1 VDRTNYWNRQLK
13 QRTKKLEQAEAELYN
28 VTLTSPRESHAFQ
41 KMAVL
46 KARRMLEEA
55 EAKVLVLKQWRQ
67 KFDNRATPLLRQL
80 DPMFFLVGRKL
91 PEGIHA
97 LGESIKAL
105 QAYAEKFPS
114 PAIKPAVRGRRRAMS
129 ASGSRGLLTLA
140 TRQLLSRWEETQH
153 SWRDRKAAEFE
164 SLYLAEIRN
173 QVNSAM
179 KVLED
184 LDQLLEKIHADCD

>member
-1 VDRTNYWNRQLK
+1 
-13 QRTKKLEQAEAELYN
+13 
-28 VTLTSPRESHAFQ
+28 
-41 KMAVL
+41 
-46 KARRMLEEA
+46 
-55 EAKVLVLKQWRQ
+55 
-67 KFDNRATPLLRQL
+67 
-80 DPMFFLVGRKL
+80 
-91 PEGIHA
+91 
-97 LGESIKAL
+97 
-105 QAYAEKFPS
+105 
-114 PAIKPAVRGRRRAMS
+114 MS

-164 SLYLAEIRN
+164 SLYLSEIRN